1 MGLCWRKNPRRK
13 RREPERPG
21 RSARVSERVG
31 GVQIIRCCFFLNE
44 DAESSQKRGLAGA
57 ASAAAA
63 VGALMSSTDA
73 ISGAVR
79 RNERRGRRFWTFL
92 CLERQKKKPGLIIQD
107 RRLCFRLRNYG
118 AKITKCSSLSKNKE
132 GNCQ

>member
-1 MGLCWRKNPRRK
+1 MEQFLGQKRAESGTVGERTLAESGENPNNRADL
-13 RREPERPG
+13 PAYQ
-21 RSARVSERVG
+21 SALVVFKSSAAV
-31 GVQIIRCCFFLNE
+31 FLNE

-63 VGALMSSTDA
+63 VGALMSSTGV

-92 CLERQKKKPGLIIQD
+92 CLERQKKKQD
-107 RRLCFRLRNYG
+107 
-118 AKITKCSSLSKNKE
+118 
-132 GNCQ
+132 

>member
-1 MGLCWRKNPRRK
+1 MVFKS
-13 RREPERPG
+13 
-21 RSARVSERVG
+21 SAAV
-31 GVQIIRCCFFLNE
+31 FLNE

-57 ASAAAA
+57 ASAA
-63 VGALMSSTDA
+63 VGALMSSTDV

-92 CLERQKKKPGLIIQD
+92 CLERQKKKTGLIIQD

-118 AKITKCSSLSKNKE
+118 AKITKYGPLPVKSPETALKIHRWCFSSGEIRINSEPNT
-132 GNCQ
+132 